1 MLEYVWNMYAYL
13 CAHTDIHTYK
23 RLLKF
28 NWVTFESYMCR
39 SYQFLNKLRN
49 EESFLLKDFHD

>member
-23 RLLKF
+23 RSLKF
-28 NWVTFESYMCR
+28 NWVIFESYMCR
-39 SYQFLNKLRN
+39 SYQFINKLGN
-49 EESFLLKDFHD
+49 EESFLL